1 MERAYNGGGGGGNIL
16 YGYAL
21 STAGVRKGRVWGVR
35 RGVAKTRE

>member
-1 MERAYNGGGGGGNIL
+1 MERAYNGSGGGNIL

-21 STAGVRKGRVWGVR
+21 STEEEREGACGVR